1 MLPPVKSQKAVYD
14 VVIVGGG
21 LAGLTAGY
29 LLKDLNILVLEKE
42 AQAGGRILSHSA
54 HGIPYDLGAVFAY
67 NQDNLP
73 FKVNSSALIRESEQ
87 IGIFYGGQ
95 VHYGSSPIDCLKK
108 LELEPNYL
116 QQLENFQIQP
126 AQEKEGLSDKLYTL
140 INAFF
145 QVIHPGDIWDYLP
158 SLQQDALRKF
168 STDHYETSNGEL
180 IEQFQSN
187 LGSILKLNTKVIEI
201 IDKQTCV
208 KLIIETGDDIDTLWA
223 KTVILTTPAPIAL
236 SLLKSIQ
243 EPCQSFL
250 QSVQYGRGTVVAIGF
265 KNLELTSF
273 AYLVTPD
280 LPSAT
285 IIQHN
290 IQHNSNKV
298 LLVYYVG
305 KVSAQLEAIP
315 NQQIIQQTLGIL
327 QQLGIGDISED
338 KVLFT
343 DVHHWPMVGTI
354 ISEDSYGKWKQQLSH
369 PSRRVWLAGD
379 YVFANTEQIIPYG
392 MEAAILSGKQVVK
405 KVKQYLNK
413 EFFAELITKKTP
425 SEQFKSN
432 FLIYTSIYQLSS
444 DKPVFLEN
452 KEEGNIAFYGLMLQA
467 HPDKTL
473 QTYLL
478 NQATTEHLWEYQ
490 IDYGI
495 TADDSALVIE
505 GLMETGVSDQVLMPS
520 LKKLVECF
528 YDSEQGA
535 FRTIRKQGRAV
546 YWQGSSID
554 ATAQVGY
561 LLHRI
566 APDQFQSEISACTRY
581 LQQNQSEQGYWQ
593 SRWFPSVMLTTY
605 YVIRLLWFFPQY
617 QKTLKK
623 TRNYILR
630 TQTDNGSWGN
640 SIIETATAILALQT
654 MNVGASAQT
663 EAKQWILSQKTDQ
676 GWRGEPV
683 LYYWY
688 EINPEK
694 KLFFHCMDKGKITTA
709 WATLALNG

>member
-67 NQDNLP
+67 NPGSLP
-73 FKVNSSALIRESEQ
+73 FTVNSSGLIRESEQ

-108 LELEPNYL
+108 LELEQNYL
-116 QQLENFQIQP
+116 QELENFQVHP
-126 AQEKEGLSDKLYTL
+126 TQETERLSDKLYTL
-140 INAFF
+140 VNAFF

-158 SLQQDALRKF
+158 SLQQDALIKF

-180 IEQFQSN
+180 IEQFQSH
-187 LGSILKLNTKVIEI
+187 LGSILKLNTQVIEI
-201 IDKQTCV
+201 IDNKTCV
-208 KLIIETGDDIDTLWA
+208 QLIIKTADDIDTLWA

-290 IQHNSNKV
+290 IQHNRNKV

-305 KVSAQLEAIP
+305 EVSAQLEAIP
-315 NQQIIQQTLGIL
+315 NQQIIQQTLEIL

-379 YVFANTEQIIPYG
+379 YVFANTEQIMPYG

-413 EFFAELITKKTP
+413 EFLAELIT
-425 SEQFKSN
+425 N
-432 FLIYTSIYQLSS
+432 
-444 DKPVFLEN
+444 
-452 KEEGNIAFYGLMLQA
+452 NI
-467 HPDKTL
+467 
-473 QTYLL
+473 
-478 NQATTEHLWEYQ
+478 
-490 IDYGI
+490 
-495 TADDSALVIE
+495 
-505 GLMETGVSDQVLMPS
+505 
-520 LKKLVECF
+520 
-528 YDSEQGA
+528 
-535 FRTIRKQGRAV
+535 
-546 YWQGSSID
+546 
-554 ATAQVGY
+554 
-561 LLHRI
+561 
-566 APDQFQSEISACTRY
+566 
-581 LQQNQSEQGYWQ
+581 
-593 SRWFPSVMLTTY
+593 
-605 YVIRLLWFFPQY
+605 
-617 QKTLKK
+617 
-623 TRNYILR
+623 
-630 TQTDNGSWGN
+630 
-640 SIIETATAILALQT
+640 
-654 MNVGASAQT
+654 
-663 EAKQWILSQKTDQ
+663 
-676 GWRGEPV
+676 
-683 LYYWY
+683 
-688 EINPEK
+688 
-694 KLFFHCMDKGKITTA
+694 
-709 WATLALNG
+709 

>member
-54 HGIPYDLGAVFAY
+54 DGIPYDLGAVFAY
-67 NQDNLP
+67 NPGSLP
-73 FKVNSSALIRESEQ
+73 FEVNSSGLIRESEQ

-108 LELEPNYL
+108 LDLEPHYL
-116 QQLENFQIQP
+116 QQLDNFQVHP
-126 AQEKEGLSDKLYTL
+126 AQKTARLSDKLYTL
-140 INAFF
+140 LNAFF

-168 STDHYETSNGEL
+168 STDHYETSNGDL
-180 IEQFQSN
+180 IEQFQSH
-187 LGSILKLNTKVIEI
+187 LGSLLNLNTQVIEI
-201 IDKQTCV
+201 IDKQSCV
-208 KLIIETGDDIDTLWA
+208 QLIIETADDIETLWA

-305 KVSAQLEAIP
+305 EVSAQLQAIP

-354 ISEDSYGKWKQQLSH
+354 ISEDSYGQWKQQLSH

-392 MEAAILSGKQVVK
+392 MQAAILSGKQVVK

-432 FLIYTSIYQLSS
+432 FLIDTSIYQLSS

-452 KEEGNIAFYGLMLQA
+452 KEEGNIAFYGLILQA

-546 YWQGSSID
+546 YWQFDGVN
-554 ATAQVGY
+554 TQ
-561 LLHRI
+561 LEQLH
-566 APDQFQSEISACTRY
+566 Q
-581 LQQNQSEQGYWQ
+581 
-593 SRWFPSVMLTTY
+593 
-605 YVIRLLWFFPQY
+605 
-617 QKTLKK
+617 
-623 TRNYILR
+623 
-630 TQTDNGSWGN
+630 
-640 SIIETATAILALQT
+640 
-654 MNVGASAQT
+654 
-663 EAKQWILSQKTDQ
+663 
-676 GWRGEPV
+676 
-683 LYYWY
+683 
-688 EINPEK
+688 
-694 KLFFHCMDKGKITTA
+694 
-709 WATLALNG
+709 